1 MSIFPNFANLINS
14 RHKLRNKFQ
23 LLCVS
28 NLLRPDKIQ
37 KGASAGRWKTA
48 EGAEVDY
55 MIPPCF
61 ETNSELLI
69 QLELLNCDWT
79 TDSEADKFKELKSK
93 HFDWHFCLKQD
104 HTFYLSF
111 FYTDK
116 ILRE

>member
-1 MSIFPNFANLINS
+1 MWGTEERTFSKQYQET
-14 RHKLRNKFQ
+14 RHDKITQ
-23 LLCVS
+23 LQLYTKICVS

-79 TDSEADKFKELKSK
+79 TDSGADKFKELKSK
-93 HFDWHFCLKQD
+93 HFDWHFCFKQD
-104 HTFYLSF
+104 INISSA
-111 FYTDK
+111 
-116 ILRE
+116 